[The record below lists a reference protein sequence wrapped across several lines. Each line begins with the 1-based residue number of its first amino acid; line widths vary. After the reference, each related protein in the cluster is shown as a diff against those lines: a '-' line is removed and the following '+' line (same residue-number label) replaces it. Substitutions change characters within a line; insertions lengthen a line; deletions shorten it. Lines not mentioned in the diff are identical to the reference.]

1 MMTNEKKIKIVYWVS
16 TIPVLLLFAMS
27 AVMSFSTQA
36 VASMAALGYPAYFVK
51 LLGIAKGLGVISLLV
66 DRFPRIKE
74 WAYAGFT
81 FDVIFASASI
91 LAINGSPMDTLFP
104 LVVLVFL
111 AVSYFSWHRLE
122 KI

>member
-1 MMTNEKKIKIVYWVS
+1 MTNEQKIKIVYWVS

-27 AVMSFSTQA
+27 AVMSFSSSAA
-36 VASMAALGYPAYFVK
+36 VSIATMGYPVYFIK
-51 LLGIAKGLGVISLLV
+51 LLGIAKGLGVIAILAN
-66 DRFPRIKE
+66 RFPRIKE

-81 FDVIFASASI
+81 FDVIFAAASI
-91 LAINGSPMDTLFP
+91 LAINGSPMDTIFP